1 MSKTLKKK
9 ISKTP
14 TKQYQTESRGQNKTQ
29 INAILQLYEENESI
43 SSNPNHSKSSKPQS
57 SCSIIHKSKKNEMKE
72 IYKQNHSIP
81 NKPNHKQKTN
91 AIMSE

>member
-14 TKQYQTESRGQNKTQ
+14 TKQYQTESGRQNKIQ

-43 SSNPNHSKSSKPQS
+43 SSNPNGR
-57 SCSIIHKSKKNEMKE
+57 
-72 IYKQNHSIP
+72 
-81 NKPNHKQKTN
+81 
-91 AIMSE
+91 